1 MHNSTKD
8 DSSIPK
14 QQRSEPT
21 PMVKMAKRIRLTS
34 EDLASPSPKRTKA
47 THERDGVEVFHG
59 QHLNPSPTTNEH
71 LTGSND
77 TPALNTTE
85 EPSSISQQQQNKDE
99 ESTPTQAE
107 TRVSRTRNPEGGRGP
122 QEHLRARP
130 SFIPEL
136 EMPSTAWLTIP
147 QHNNP
152 QKIFKNSCHRQ
163 SAPRRRLPTPPPETQ
178 TGRAIKRKR
187 KVRKSNREPGFTI
200 FEDDTATKDNITELE
215 DEYFGAAMASAHDWV
230 EVYIQKTAFEY
241 ANKIVDCIL
250 PVAKHAGEAAAGEEG
265 STLEKKLLKWK
276 TEMQWKWDAA
286 NLTREMSSGRN
297 WFLAEYVEELADLV
311 DETVRV
317 GGLDAVEIKLETQNE
332 VDAWETMSIKVIGY
346 CQGKGLYGRRW
357 SEGRDEDEDHYDRLG
372 CAWKRIVDYFAGDLW
387 EKSQYIVS
395 NWRWHDV
402 MMRKVLRAKNKIL
415 YIEILRARWATS
427 SNHPLATIRTPLEG
441 IAEETVNGRIEN
453 GEAGGYFEGG
463 VWIE

>member
-1 MHNSTKD
+1 MHTSTKD

-14 QQRSEPT
+14 QQRLEST
-21 PMVKMAKRIRLTS
+21 PKVKMAKRIRLTS
-34 EDLASPSPKRTKA
+34 EDLASPSPKRTKT
-47 THERDGVEVFHG
+47 THERDGVEVFQG

-85 EPSSISQQQQNKDE
+85 EPYSISQQQQNKDE
-99 ESTPTQAE
+99 ESTSTQAE
-107 TRVSRTRNPEGGRGP
+107 LRVSRSPNPKGDRGA
-122 QEHLRARP
+122 QEHLQASP

-147 QHNNP
+147 QHNNK
-152 QKIFKNSCHRQ
+152 KIIFTNPCHRP
-163 SAPRRRLPTPPPETQ
+163 SAPRRTLPTPPPETQ

-187 KVRKSNREPGFTI
+187 KAEKSNTEPAFTI

-230 EVYIQKTAFEY
+230 EVYIQKTAFAY
-241 ANKIVDCIL
+241 ANKIVDWIL
-250 PVAKHAGEAAAGEEG
+250 PVAKHASEAAAGEEG

-317 GGLDAVEIKLETQNE
+317 GGLDAVEVKLETQKE

-357 SEGRDEDEDHYDRLG
+357 SEWRDNDEDNYDRLG
-372 CAWKRIVDYFAGDLW
+372 RVWKRIVDYFAGDLW

-395 NWRWHDV
+395 DWRWHDV
-402 MMRKVLRAKNKIL
+402 MMRKVLRAKKKIL
-415 YIEILRARWATS
+415 YIETLRARWAIS
-427 SNHPLATIRTPLEG
+427 SNHPLATIRTPLGG

-453 GEAGGYFEGG
+453 GEAGGYFEDGI
-463 VWIE
+463 WIE